1 MLNLILK
8 ITGKCVFN
16 CVYCSASDNRGGD
29 MPMETLEKTLFS
41 FADLLRTADRKK
53 ASIIF
58 HGGEPL
64 ATGLEYFEKFM
75 PKTPEIFN
83 GLDVSFK
90 AQTNGYLINEEW
102 CAFFR
107 KYGISPGISIDGC
120 RVIHDA
126 CRVLPDGRG
135 TYDTVMKNLAML
147 DAKGVSHSSIAV
159 FSPFFREHET
169 EFAGWLIENRM
180 SMRVN
185 PAMAMGAGAAKNE
198 LVPRPGEYSDFLIFL
213 YETLLKKNC
222 DLCVNPIT
230 DFVDSTLEGARMSEC
245 SLGNSC
251 GSAFICVDH
260 EGGIYPCGRFS
271 DINAMKCGDISN
283 TSLYE
288 AYNSENMRSLRARA
302 ESDSRAECG
311 GCAHMKCC
319 SGGCAAV
326 SFAANGNIHLKNPL
340 CEDYKKLFDYFR
352 GAGLDM
358 LKNSLIER
366 KKVLREFIKNNFD
379 RENDNP
385 GKTVGNDEITGG
397 RP

>member
-1 MLNLILK
+1 MNLILK

-16 CVYCSASDNRGGD
+16 CVYCSASENRGGD
-29 MPMETLEKTLFS
+29 MLMETLEKTLFS
-41 FADLLRTADRKK
+41 FADLLRKTGRKK

-64 ATGLEYFEKFM
+64 SAGLEYFEKFM
-75 PKTPEIFN
+75 PKTPEIFS
-83 GLDVSFK
+83 GLGVSFK
-90 AQTNGYLINEEW
+90 VQTNGYLINEKW
-102 CAFFR
+102 CEFFK
-107 KYGISPGISIDGC
+107 KYEISPGVSIDGC
-120 RVIHDA
+120 RSIHDA
-126 CRVLPDGRG
+126 CRVLPDGSG
-135 TYDTVMKNLAML
+135 TYDKVMKNISLL
-147 DAKGVSHSSIAV
+147 DAKGINHSSIAV
-159 FSPFFREHET
+159 FSPFFRGFET
-169 EFAGWLIENRM
+169 DFTDWLVESRM
-180 SMRVN
+180 NMRVN
-185 PAMAMGAGAAKNE
+185 PAMAMGSGASKNE
-198 LVPRPGEYSDFLIFL
+198 LVPRPEEYSDFLIFL

-230 DFVDSTLEGARMSEC
+230 DFLDSTLKGAKMSEC

-271 DINAMKCGDISN
+271 DINAMKCGDISS

-302 ESDSRAECG
+302 ESDSRVECG
-311 GCAHMKCC
+311 GCAHMKRC

-326 SFAANGNIHLKNPL
+326 SFAANENIHSKNPL

-366 KKVLREFIKNNFD
+366 KKVLREFITKNID
-379 RENDNP
+379 RENDTSNKITD
-385 GKTVGNDEITGG
+385 GDEIAGD